1 MSKTLQQIIDELIT
15 LDPELKQYEKQLP
28 EIIQSILSL
37 KPEIKIDAVF
47 KNELKNK
54 LEEKM
59 SQINNQKFNWNFM
72 KKINYALGAVVMLL
86 VLSVPLWFY
95 QQKQTPKNNIEFN
108 KLTINK
114 VADGA
119 FGQLSY
125 ADNGQ
130 AANENGGIAY
140 TGIAAE
146 DLDSRISSTE
156 ASAPSMAPMASG
168 GSSVGSTGEM
178 AKTSLIAPD
187 VMPPY
192 RPTYY
197 QYVYQ
202 GDNFDLNETEMAVL
216 KRLKGQNAKASF
228 DNFNLGLLDLASFG
242 DSGLNNFNI
251 IQDKKFGY
259 SIYVNLVEG
268 SISLSENWEKWY
280 DQNYLPREIKSSDVP
295 DDATVIAMTDQFLAE
310 HNINTDIYGEPEVQK
325 NFYNIMPML
334 KEDVMNQGGQ
344 GDVAMADPGVS
355 TEDSVDTPVAGVGQ
369 ADNKMAQIYP
379 VPNNVSVVYPLMIEG
394 KQVYDDWGNKQGLQ
408 LNINLEFNKVSSMYN
423 LMSQNY
429 QSSNYKMETDKDR
442 IMKLLRFGSIYYYSN
457 FLEFSGYP
465 EDQIDIIDVAVGTPK
480 IEYVKTWQY
489 KNNSSE
495 ELLVPALVFP
505 ILNPEKTNDLYKK
518 NVVIP
523 LSQEIID
530 QAQNPEPSPILYQES
545 R

>member
-1 MSKTLQQIIDELIT
+1 MPETLQKIIDELIT

-37 KPEIKIDAVF
+37 KPEIKIDAIF

-86 VLSVPLWFY
+86 VLSVPLWIY
-95 QQKQTPKNNIEFN
+95 QQNDSPKASGLNISQ
-108 KLTINK
+108 L
-114 VADGA
+114 ADGA

-125 ADNGQ
+125 ADNIQ
-130 AANENGGIAY
+130 APYESTSLVSADAK
-140 TGIAAE
+140 A
-146 DLDSRISSTE
+146 LDGSISSTE
-156 ASAPSMAPMASG
+156 DSAPSMAPMASG
-168 GSSVGSTGEM
+168 GSSAGSSGEM
-178 AKTSLIAPD
+178 ARTSLIAPD

-202 GDNFDLNETEMAVL
+202 GDDFDLNETEMAVL
-216 KRLKGQNAKASF
+216 KRLKGQNAQANF
-228 DNFNLGLLDLASFG
+228 DNLNLGLLDLASFG

-280 DQNYLPREIKSSDVP
+280 EQNYLPREFKSSDVP
-295 DDATVIAMTDQFLAE
+295 ADATVIAMTDQFLAE

-334 KEDVMNQGGQ
+334 KEDVIAEGVQV
-344 GDVAMADPGVS
+344 DVAMPDPGVA
-355 TEDSVDTPVAGVGQ
+355 TTDS
-369 ADNKMAQIYP
+369 KMAQIYP
-379 VPNNVSVVYPLMIEG
+379 VSNSVSVVYPLMIDG

-429 QSSNYKMETDKDR
+429 QSSNYKMETDKDK

-465 EDQIDIIDVAVGTPK
+465 ENQIDIIDIAVGTPK

-530 QAQNPEPSPILYQES
+530 QAQNPEPTPILYQES